1 MVGCSGTLG
10 QALSISKDDAYSA
23 AQNIIRSRKDKLKW
37 QLVKENK
44 SAKLVWARM
53 TMLDPREDK
62 MAAQIVLAFDTQQ
75 VCFIIIRDRKKTTP
89 WLITRPLFI

>member
-10 QALSISKDDAYSA
+10 QVLSVSKEDAYSA
-23 AQNIIRSRKDKLKW
+23 AQNIIRNRKDKLKW

-53 TMLDPREDK
+53 TVLDPREDK

-75 VCFIIIRDRKKTTP
+75 VGFIITRDRKKATS
-89 WLITRPLFI
+89 WLILRPVFI